1 MSQSSI
7 YEENSNIW
15 AKNYFMIWN
24 LFYDPKSI
32 FWAKIH
38 FISQNSEPISIFYN
52 MILGILS
59 TLKESFISA
68 VTLMKKMKQTPN
80 PEAETR
86 FHALL

>member
-1 MSQSSI
+1 
-7 YEENSNIW
+7 
-15 AKNYFMIWN
+15 
-24 LFYDPKSI
+24 
-32 FWAKIH
+32 
-38 FISQNSEPISIFYN
+38 